1 MDVEEE
7 DLDNENYK
15 IIELKEKIRDKIIK
29 NICKFKYKVGN
40 DEIEGTG
47 FLCKI
52 NYINNDMM
60 PVLITCYHLLEAA
73 FLEQIKNLCFLHYLK
88 GQEKIENLELNE
100 KRIIYRNEELDI
112 VIIEIKEED
121 NLDIFDFLNI
131 DNSVNL
137 KNPLLL
143 NKKVYLLHYPKSF
156 KDIHITQG
164 HIYDYILI
172 N

>member
-40 DEIEGTG
+40 DETEGTG

-73 FLEQIKNLCFLHYLK
+73 FLEQIKNLSFLHYLK

-131 DNSVNL
+131 DIEI
-137 KNPLLL
+137 
-143 NKKVYLLHYPKSF
+143 KK
-156 KDIHITQG
+156 
-164 HIYDYILI
+164 
-172 N
+172 